1 LKLPVNKGVSRG
13 FVNVNL
19 TLSARNN
26 STRHDKPMSTNA
38 FLLVF
43 AFVIG
48 CLIPLQAAIN
58 NSLRVTVE
66 SGAVFA
72 AFMSFLVGTIIL
84 GVMCF
89 ATGEKWSSVMKLSNI
104 STWQLAGGLL
114 GAVFVFGTTMLA
126 PRIGVAVMLG
136 LLIAGQMIASL
147 VLDRAGFLGLL
158 EREITAARAG
168 GTLLVIVGVLL
179 INFGDRWKLG

>member
-1 LKLPVNKGVSRG
+1 M
-13 FVNVNL
+13 
-19 TLSARNN
+19 N
-26 STRHDKPMSTNA
+26 SNA
-38 FLLVF
+38 VLLVF

-58 NSLRVTVE
+58 NSLRVSVE

-72 AFMSFLVGTIIL
+72 AFVSFLVGTIIL
-84 GVMCF
+84 AVMCV
-89 ATGEKWSSVMKLSNI
+89 ATGEKWSSVLKLSSI
-104 STWQLAGGLL
+104 SWWQLAGGLL
-114 GAVFVFGTTMLA
+114 GAVFVFGTTLLA

-147 VLDRAGFLGLL
+147 VLDRAGFLGLI

-168 GTLLVIVGVLL
+168 GALLVIIGALL
-179 INFGDRWKLG
+179 INFGDRLKISG